1 MLDEILKFTKIT
13 FYIQLIY
20 GIIFTLLFWIPTV
33 SLSIF
38 GVTYT
43 DEAGALSQM
52 IGAAVAALTVG
63 TILALRKREWSE
75 VQVKM
80 MMEIVWQLVVMIV
93 VIVNAPLLGIYT
105 ITNVLIVVPEFAFTL
120 LSILQQEEIIKPL
133 LK

>member
-1 MLDEILKFTKIT
+1 MLDEILKFTNIT

-20 GIIFTLLFWIPTV
+20 GIVFTMLFWIPTI
-33 SLSIF
+33 SLPMF
-38 GVTYT
+38 GVIYT

-75 VQVKM
+75 VQIKM
-80 MMEIVWQLVVMIV
+80 MVEIVWQVVVMT
-93 VIVNAPLLGIYT
+93 VIIINSPLLGIYA
-105 ITNVLIVVPEFAFTL
+105 ITNVLIVVPEFVFTL
-120 LSILQQEEIIKPL
+120 LSVLQQEEIIKPL